1 MCVFM
6 CVGSEESRVALL
18 SKLSESLSKE
28 LGRQD
33 RCPHLFCVHSHLVC
47 AHCIQAAA
55 DARAE
60 MWWKNRMPNTY
71 CNLGT

>member
-28 LGRQD
+28 LK
-33 RCPHLFCVHSHLVC
+33 HLFCVHSHLVC
-47 AHCIQAAA
+47 THCIQAAA
-55 DARAE
+55 DATAE
-60 MWWKNRMPNTY
+60 MWWKNRMPDTY

>member
-33 RCPHLFCVHSHLVC
+33 RCPHLFYVHSHLVC
-47 AHCIQAAA
+47 THCIQAAA
-55 DARAE
+55 DATAE
-60 MWWKNRMPNTY
+60 MWWKNRMPDTY